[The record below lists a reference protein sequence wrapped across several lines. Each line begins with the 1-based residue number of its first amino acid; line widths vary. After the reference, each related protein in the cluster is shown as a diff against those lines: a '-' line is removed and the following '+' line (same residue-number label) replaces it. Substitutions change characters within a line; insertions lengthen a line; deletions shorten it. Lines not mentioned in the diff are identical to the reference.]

1 MRQRIRQRIN
11 GLRDN
16 AARINATRIAEF
28 VKAHRRQ
35 IPIIVVAI
43 IVLVLI
49 WNFVLALPSVRAI
62 MLGGEL
68 HASGTIEAE
77 PVSVTADV
85 GGRVLKILAK
95 EGDRVDAG
103 MIVVLLDSESA
114 AADVAR
120 AQAALAEAQ
129 ARRDLAKN
137 GARAEDKAQADAT
150 LAQAMAARDG
160 AKRAWDDA
168 RAILEN
174 PQELNAK
181 IDRAR
186 SEVAL
191 AEQQI
196 EAVKAQQAQAEALR
210 SKYHGRG
217 SDLEKTFYASFDLQ
231 VQAAQEY
238 IVAAMAQRGGAV
250 TFLNDL
256 LAIREHP
263 LDLQIQVHQAEARY
277 READAAAQI
286 AQAARDLVYAGATKE
301 DLAIAQAAVAQAQ
314 AAANAA
320 QARLDKLSLRAPA
333 AGRISKRSI
342 DIGQVIAPGTAAM
355 TIIDTNRLTL
365 TVFVPED
372 RLGRIRPGQSARVSV
387 DSFPGR
393 TFNGRVTFISPQAEF
408 TPKNVQTVEGRASQ
422 VFAVKI
428 RLDNSENLLK
438 SGLPADAAIVP

>member
-1 MRQRIRQRIN
+1 MHRIDR
-11 GLRDN
+11 
-16 AARINATRIAEF
+16 ARISEF

-35 IPIIVVAI
+35 IPIVVVAI
-43 IVLVLI
+43 IVLVVI
-49 WNFVLALPSVRAI
+49 WNFVLALPFVRAI

-68 HASGTIEAE
+68 QASGTIEAE

-85 GGRVLKILAK
+85 GGRVVEILAR
-95 EGDRVDAG
+95 EGDRVDANT
-103 MIVVLLDSESA
+103 VVVRLDSESA
-114 AADVAR
+114 AADFAR
-120 AQAALAEAQ
+120 AQGALAEAQ
-129 ARRDLAKN
+129 ARRDLTKN
-137 GARAEDKAQADAT
+137 GARAEDKAQADAV
-150 LAQAMAARDG
+150 LAQALAAREG

-168 RAILEN
+168 LAILKN

-181 IDRAR
+181 IDQVR
-186 SEVAL
+186 SQVAA

-196 EAVKAQQAQAEALR
+196 ESGKAQQAQAEALR

-231 VQAAQEY
+231 VQAAQENTA
-238 IVAAMAQRGGAV
+238 AAMAQRDGAQ
-250 TFLNDL
+250 TMLNDL
-256 LAIREHP
+256 LAIHEQP
-263 LDLQIQVHQAEARY
+263 LDLQMQVHQAEARS
-277 READAAAQI
+277 READAAAQF

-301 DLAIAQAAVAQAQ
+301 ELAIAQAAVAQAQ

-342 DIGQVIAPGTAAM
+342 DIGQVIAPGTTALK
-355 TIIDTNRLTL
+355 IVDTNRLTL
-365 TVFVPED
+365 TVFVSEE
-372 RLGRIRPGQSARVSV
+372 RLGRIRAGQNARVSV

-393 TFNGRVTFISPQAEF
+393 TFKGSVTFISPQAEF

-438 SGLPADAAIVP
+438 PGIPADAVIVP

>member
-1 MRQRIRQRIN
+1 MHRIDR
-11 GLRDN
+11 
-16 AARINATRIAEF
+16 ARISEF

-35 IPIIVVAI
+35 IPIVVGAI
-43 IVLVLI
+43 IVLVVI
-49 WNFVLALPSVRAI
+49 WNFVLALPFVRAI

-68 HASGTIEAE
+68 QASGTIEAE

-85 GGRVLKILAK
+85 GGRVVEILAR
-95 EGDRVDAG
+95 EGDRVDANT
-103 MIVVLLDSESA
+103 VVVRLDSESA
-114 AADVAR
+114 AADFAR
-120 AQAALAEAQ
+120 AQGALAEAQ
-129 ARRDLAKN
+129 ARRDLTKN
-137 GARAEDKAQADAT
+137 GARAEDKAQADAV
-150 LAQAMAARDG
+150 LAQALAAREG

-168 RAILEN
+168 LAILKN

-181 IDRAR
+181 IDQVR
-186 SEVAL
+186 SQVAA

-196 EAVKAQQAQAEALR
+196 ESGKAQQAQAEALR

-231 VQAAQEY
+231 VQAAQENTA
-238 IVAAMAQRGGAV
+238 AAMAQRDGAQ
-250 TFLNDL
+250 TMLNDL
-256 LAIREHP
+256 LAIREQP
-263 LDLQIQVHQAEARY
+263 LDLQMQVHQAEARY
-277 READAAAQI
+277 READAAAQL

-301 DLAIAQAAVAQAQ
+301 ELAIAQAAVAQAQ

-342 DIGQVIAPGTAAM
+342 DIGQVIAPGTTAL
-355 TIIDTNRLTL
+355 TIVDTNRLTL
-365 TVFVPED
+365 TVFVSEE
-372 RLGRIRPGQSARVSV
+372 RLGRIRAGQNARVSV

-393 TFNGRVTFISPQAEF
+393 TFKGSVTFISPQAEF

-438 SGLPADAAIVP
+438 PGIPADAVIVP